1 MSVNFLSDDSSDD
14 SSTCFGSESGGSEK
28 SMSMPHIDVLES
40 TVTSTSASSTAPSG
54 EASFFT
60 PVVTKKKIRRTNAQI
75 QADTAAETAEK
86 MIRCNTTVTQSNVTS
101 KSKSVKSKS
110 APVISSTTEST
121 IVIGDTT
128 FPLQTARSVWS
139 TAEQID
145 LIKSY
150 KSWEI
155 DSKKSQNKKLIPISK
170 LWLVHIPCLMG
181 KNFGRVRATPNN
193 TLANSPYQSKW
204 LAIRKKVSDYKASQ
218 VDGREEELPDI
229 EGPTGGGADEDG
241 VPDDRMVAAA
251 AAESARDTKRD
262 ARYTSGV
269 DEESMKVIQ
278 YFIDT
283 FPQSVSGIGLV
294 SESDLN
300 SGAGSKRNFCEIEGL
315 RDTAV
320 KEDSIAGPPAIK
332 VSKSSLIIDLTRT
345 AVLHHEENMAFN
357 SVNFEYQK
365 QSRLD
370 DITRR
375 EERDRREVEYRDRQD
390 AVNHQRYNTE
400 QERLAEQRRESLN
413 VQTTFAGIL
422 SNLLNKI

>member
-1 MSVNFLSDDSSDD
+1 MSVNFSDDSSDD
-14 SSTCFGSESGGSEK
+14 STTCFGSESGGSEK
-28 SMSMPHIDVLES
+28 SISKLHIDDLES
-40 TVTSTSASSTAPSG
+40 SVTGTIVTSTALSDET
-54 EASFFT
+54 SFFT
-60 PVVTKKKIRRTNAQI
+60 PIIAKKKVRRTNAQI
-75 QADTAAETAEK
+75 QSDTAAKTAEK
-86 MIRCNTTVTQSNVTS
+86 LTRSNVTESQPKITS
-101 KSKSVKSKS
+101 KVKSVKSKS
-110 APVISSTTEST
+110 APVITSAVEST
-121 IVIGDTT
+121 IVIGDLT

-139 TAEQID
+139 TTEQMD

-150 KSWEI
+150 KSWEN

-193 TLANSPYQSKW
+193 VLASSPYQSKW
-204 LAIRKKVSDYKASQ
+204 LAIRKKVSDYKAAQ

-229 EGPTGGGADEDG
+229 EGPTGGGVTESG

-251 AAESARDTKRD
+251 AAESARDTKRNT
-262 ARYTSGV
+262 RYAAGV
-269 DEESMKVIQ
+269 DEESLKIIQ
-278 YFIDT
+278 NFMDT
-283 FPQSVSGIGLV
+283 FPQSVSGIGLM

-315 RDTAV
+315 QDTV
-320 KEDSIAGPPAIK
+320 IKEDSVAGPPAVK

-357 SVNFEYQK
+357 STNFEYQK

-375 EERDRREVEYRDRQD
+375 EERDRREIEYRDRRD
-390 AVNHQRYNTE
+390 AIDHQRYNAE
-400 QERLAEQRRESLN
+400 QERLAEQRRDNLN

-422 SNLLNKI
+422 SNLLSKV